1 MPHLY
6 QALTWTI
13 DEPSRPREY
22 VIHDDGQVLANVS
35 RVAVQRPEDAAMP
48 YANPHTHHDDSRIVL
63 CVAAPDGAPYFYVD
77 RTHNPT
83 HPQPAFVVAPNGGL
97 IGSVAVDTGGVKGVF
112 GLVSG
117 RRGARYALR
126 AANNEPVAF
135 LAFPPPANPSDEG
148 TVTARDGSEIAR
160 HTVAHSPHHQ
170 GRRRRTVRLQGH
182 PAEPAHTL
190 VLASM
195 IGVEMMVPST

>member
-35 RVAVQRPEDAAMP
+35 RVAVQRPEDTAMP

-117 RRGARYALR
+117 RREPATPCEPRTTSPWRSWLSRHRPTRRTR
-126 AANNEPVAF
+126 APS
-135 LAFPPPANPSDEG
+135 PPA
-148 TVTARDGSEIAR
+148 TAAR
-160 HTVAHSPHHQ
+160 SPAT
-170 GRRRRTVRLQGH
+170 RSPTRPTTREDDAVRSACRATRQSPPTH
-182 PAEPAHTL
+182 WSSPR
-190 VLASM
+190 
-195 IGVEMMVPST
+195 